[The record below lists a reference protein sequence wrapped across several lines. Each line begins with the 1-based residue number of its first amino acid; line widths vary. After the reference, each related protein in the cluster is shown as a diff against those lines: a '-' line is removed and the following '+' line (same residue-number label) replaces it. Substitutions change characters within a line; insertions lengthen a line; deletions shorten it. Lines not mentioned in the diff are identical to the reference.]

1 VRTYGRIPVSPGAVD
16 SSATAP
22 LAWVEIDTDS
32 AGYNDDVYLTTLC
45 QVLLL
50 NLNESPFYATYGIP
64 ALQSVLQ
71 QTFPDY
77 NVALTQQTFA
87 PYFASITIQRV
98 AGQLNPTYQV
108 NVVTHQGAVLTAQVA
123 T

>member
-1 VRTYGRIPVSPGAVD
+1 VRTYGR
-16 SSATAP
+16 
-22 LAWVEIDTDS
+22 VEGVWEEVDTD
-32 AGYNDDVYLTTLC
+32 ANGYNDEVYLTTLC

-64 ALQSVLQ
+64 ANQSVLQ

-77 NVALTQQTFA
+77 YVALTQQTFA
-87 PYFASITIQRV
+87 PYFASITIARV
-98 AGQLNPTYQV
+98 KGTLTPTYSV
-108 NVVTHQGAVLTAQVA
+108 NVVTHQGAILTAQVA

>member
-1 VRTYGRIPVSPGAVD
+1 VRTYGYINGEWTEVV
-16 SSATAP
+16 
-22 LAWVEIDTDS
+22 TDS
-32 AGYNDDVYLTTLC
+32 AGYNDEVYLTTLC

-50 NLNESPFYATYGIP
+50 NLNESPFYATAGIP
-64 ALQSVLQ
+64 AQQSVLQ

-87 PYFASITIQRV
+87 PYFASLTIQRV
-98 AGQLNPTYQV
+98 PGTVQPTYQV
-108 NVVTHQGAVLTAQVA
+108 NVVTHQGAILTAQVA